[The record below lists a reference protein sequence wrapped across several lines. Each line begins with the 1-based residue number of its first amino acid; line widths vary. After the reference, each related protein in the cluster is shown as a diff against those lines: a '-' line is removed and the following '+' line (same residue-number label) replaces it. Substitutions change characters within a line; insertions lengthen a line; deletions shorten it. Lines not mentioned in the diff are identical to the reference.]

1 MYKNYVELVQK
12 AIDYIEKNLT
22 EPLEVVEISKYMGY
36 SSFHFHRIFQSI
48 TGMSIVNYIKVRRMA
63 HAASDLVNTNQR
75 ILDIAFHYNFSSQ
88 EAFTRSFQKLYQ
100 MTPAKYRKYAKKV
113 ILFKE
118 EVIME
123 HSLLPKGW
131 MPSGT
136 DPQDYEMGVDYKIAH
151 QGKASGYIT
160 SKRDDARGFATMMQV
175 FKATMYKGERL
186 RLSGFIKTE
195 DVENWAGLWMRIDGE
210 YEEVLSFDNMQD
222 RPLKGTTNWNQYS
235 IVLDV
240 PEEST
245 VISFG
250 ILLHG
255 KGKVWVDGIVFDTV
269 EDSIPIT
276 NEEYQQKLPDK
287 PLNLQFEL

>member
-1 MYKNYVELVQK
+1 MYKNYVELVQT
-12 AIDYIEKNLT
+12 AIDYIEENLS
-22 EPLEVVEISKYMGY
+22 EPLEVIGISKYIGY
-36 SSFHFHRIFQSI
+36 SPFHFDRIFQSI
-48 TGMSIVNYIKVRRMA
+48 TGMSITNYIKVRRMA

-75 ILDIAFHYNFSSQ
+75 ILDIAFHYHFSSQ

-100 MTPAKYRKYAKKV
+100 MPPAKYRKYAKKV
-113 ILFKE
+113 ILFEE
-118 EVIME
+118 EVVME
-123 HSLLPKGW
+123 NSLLPKGW

-136 DPQDYEMGVDYKIAH
+136 DPQDYEMGVDYKTIH
-151 QGKASGYIT
+151 QGKASGYIM
-160 SKRDDARGFATMMQV
+160 SKKDDARGFATMMQV

-195 DVENWAGLWMRIDGE
+195 DVVNWAGLWMRIDGE

-240 PEEST
+240 PEQST

-250 ILLHG
+250 ILLYG

-269 EDSIPIT
+269 EDSIPTT
-276 NEEYQQKLPDK
+276 NEEYSESLPDK
-287 PLNLQFEL
+287 PLNLHFEL

>member
-1 MYKNYVELVQK
+1 
-12 AIDYIEKNLT
+12 
-22 EPLEVVEISKYMGY
+22 MGY
-36 SSFHFHRIFQSI
+36 SPFHFDRIFQSI
-48 TGMSIVNYIKVRRMA
+48 TGMSIANYIKVRRMA
-63 HAASDLVNTNQR
+63 YAASDLVNTNQR
-75 ILDIAFHYNFSSQ
+75 ILDIAFNYHFSSQ

-100 MTPAKYRKYAKKV
+100 MPPAKYRKYAKKV
-113 ILFKE
+113 ILFEE
-118 EVIME
+118 EVVME
-123 HSLLPKGW
+123 NSLLPKGW

-136 DPQDYEMGVDYKIAH
+136 DPQDYEMGVDYKTAH
-151 QGKASGYIT
+151 QGKASGYIM
-160 SKRDDARGFATMMQV
+160 SKKDDARGFATMMQV

-195 DVENWAGLWMRIDGE
+195 DVVNWAGLWMRIDGE

-240 PEEST
+240 PKEST

-250 ILLHG
+250 ILLYG

-269 EDSIPIT
+269 EDSIPTT
-276 NEEYQQKLPDK
+276 NEEYSAKLPDE
-287 PLNLQFEL
+287 PFNLHFEL